1 MTTIVSENVA
11 ARIRGFLALWLV
23 EIRAG
28 VYVGNLSKRKREE
41 LWDSVVDEVG
51 DGSCVMI
58 WATNNESRYDSVTV
72 GDNRRLPVDFD
83 GLKLVGLRPI

>member
-11 ARIRGFLALWLV
+11 ASLRSFLVLWLV

-28 VYVGNLSKRKREE
+28 VYVGNLSRSKREE
-41 LWDSVVDEVG
+41 VWDSVVDEVG

-58 WATNNESRYDSVTV
+58 WETNNESRYDSVTV
-72 GDNRRLPVDFD
+72 GDNRRFAVDFD
-83 GLKLVGLRPI
+83 GLKLVGLKPI